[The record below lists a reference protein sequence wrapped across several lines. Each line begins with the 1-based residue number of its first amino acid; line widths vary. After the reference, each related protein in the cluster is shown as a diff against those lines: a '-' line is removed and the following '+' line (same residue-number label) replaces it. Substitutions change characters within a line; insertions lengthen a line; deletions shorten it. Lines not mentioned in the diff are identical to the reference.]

1 MPYCPTCK
9 QEFASDVTECP
20 DDRVALVD
28 ELPFN
33 TLPGE
38 GDTTWVEIASAGTDD
53 EARII
58 QGFLEA
64 EGIAAQIENVKF
76 NMEPIN
82 FGTMGEIRI
91 YVRAEDQARVQAL
104 LLDRQRQYDRLDDD
118 GELVVTDDGP
128 AAIDDAARAEN
139 DDGANS

>member
-9 QEFASDVTECP
+9 QEFDADVNECP
-20 DDRVALVD
+20 DDKVALVD
-28 ELPFN
+28 ELPFH
-33 TLPGE
+33 TLPGS
-38 GDTTWVEIASAGTDD
+38 DTTWVEIASAGTDE
-53 EARII
+53 EARLL

-64 EGIAAQIENVKF
+64 QGIPAQIENLKF

-91 YVRAEDQARVQAL
+91 YVQQEDEQRTQGL
-104 LLDRQRQYDRLDDD
+104 LRSRDQQYERLDDE
-118 GELVVTDDGP
+118 GETLVTDEGP
-128 AAIDDAARAEN
+128 AVIDETARAES